1 MEARMDGPTLGR
13 TAMSLIAAIVGRIFI
28 ALLFLVSG
36 LQKVFDPGP
45 AARMLE
51 AAGLSGTLAIPT
63 GIFEIVTALLL
74 AIGLMTRLVS
84 IILAVYVA
92 LTILFFHHEFADPTG
107 LTTALM
113 HLALIG
119 GLLMVF
125 AYGQMR
131 GSYDY
136 MRAERRAHD
145 AELRADHK
153 VHDAELSAE
162 RRVHDAE
169 LRAARAEAAVNGRSG
184 VVTDIDGDGVPEVRP
199 RRRWF

>member
-1 MEARMDGPTLGR
+1 MSVIAAVLGR
-13 TAMSLIAAIVGRIFI
+13 ILIAV
-28 ALLFLVSG
+28 LFLVSG
-36 LQKVFDPGP
+36 LQKIFDPGP
-45 AARMLE
+45 TAAMLGSV
-51 AAGLSGTLAIPT
+51 GLSVNLAIPT

-74 AIGLMTRLVS
+74 AVGLMTRLVS
-84 IILAVYVA
+84 IVLAAYVA
-92 LTILFFHHEFADPTG
+92 LTILFFHHEFTDPMG
-107 LTTALM
+107 LTTSLM

-145 AELRADHK
+145 AD
-153 VHDAELSAE
+153 V
-162 RRVHDAE
+162 
-169 LRAARAEAAVNGRSG
+169 RAARAEGRAEGVMSAPHT
-184 VVTDIDGDGVPEVRP
+184 VVTNVDADGVPEVRR

>member
-1 MEARMDGPTLGR
+1 MGARMDGPTLGR
-13 TAMSLIAAIVGRIFI
+13 TAMSLIAAVLGRILI
-28 ALLFLVSG
+28 AALFLVSG

-45 AARMLE
+45 AAAMLGSV
-51 AAGLSGTLAIPT
+51 GLSPNLAIPT

-74 AIGLMTRLVS
+74 AVGLMTRLVS
-84 IILAVYVA
+84 IVLAAYVA
-92 LTILFFHHEFADPTG
+92 LTILFFHHAFTDPAG

-136 MRAERRAHD
+136 MRAERRAQD
-145 AELRADHK
+145 AELRADHR

-162 RRVHDAE
+162 RRAHEAE
-169 LRAARAEAAVNGRSG
+169 LRAARAEATAIDGAT
-184 VVTDIDGDGVPEVRP
+184 VVTDVDGDGVPEVRP

>member
-1 MEARMDGPTLGR
+1 
-13 TAMSLIAAIVGRIFI
+13 MSLIAAIIGRLLI

-36 LQKVFDPGP
+36 LQKVFDPGS
-45 AARMLE
+45 AMAMLE
-51 AAGLSGTLAIPT
+51 SVGLSPNLALVVAF
-63 GIFEIVTALLL
+63 FEIVTAILL

-84 IILAVYVA
+84 IVLAAYVA
-92 LTILFFHHEFADPTG
+92 LTILFFHHDFTDPMG
-107 LTTALM
+107 LVTSLM
-113 HLALIG
+113 HVALIG

-145 AELRADHK
+145 AD
-153 VHDAELSAE
+153 V
-162 RRVHDAE
+162 
-169 LRAARAEAAVNGRSG
+169 RAARAEGRAEGVMSAPHT
-184 VVTDIDGDGVPEVRP
+184 VVTDVDADGVPEVRP